1 VVSDPELAAA
11 VDGHDNW
18 QMDGDDAEVYAP
30 LASPGHCQGS
40 AATPPTW
47 HDRYLVSIIRDG
59 RAAYTIPCFSA
70 VEAVSLAERIRVI
83 AYSANGL
90 LNWGFMA

>member
-1 VVSDPELAAA
+1 MVSDPELAAA

-47 HDRYLVSIIRDG
+47 HDRYLRP
-59 RAAYTIPCFSA
+59 AAYTIPCFSA